1 MKQSFILLALCVL
14 CCSCSIDYGDPA
26 TLNYAIDG
34 SFSKLEVSD
43 AFQVTV
49 SDKVSDVVVTVGE
62 KALDKVVVK
71 VKSNKL
77 YIGMKPFTNYSG
89 ITATAVIPSNIAIDD
104 IELSGASWF
113 TGELKG
119 DVVKIDLSGASKY
132 LGDVEANSLKVYL
145 SGSAACMMK
154 GACQNTMHIRLSG
167 ASHLQ
172 ASGVNAQ
179 SVKGSMSGGSYAEV
193 TCCTDLIV
201 HLSGASHLVYE
212 TVDKDCRVAE
222 SCEVS
227 GGSTVQRMSD
237 NK

>member
-1 MKQSFILLALCVL
+1 MKHSFILLALCAL
-14 CCSCSIDYGDPA
+14 CCGCSIDYGEPA

-71 VKSNKL
+71 VKNNKL
-77 YIGMKPFTNYSG
+77 YIGLKPFTYYSG
-89 ITATAVIPSNIAIDD
+89 HTATAVIPSNIAIDD

-113 TGELKG
+113 TGGLKG
-119 DVVKIDLSGASKY
+119 DVVKIDLSGASKFT
-132 LGDVEANSLKVYL
+132 GDVEANSLKVYL
-145 SGSAACMMK
+145 SGSAACVMK
-154 GACQNTMHIRLSG
+154 GVCHNTMHIHLSG
-167 ASHLQ
+167 ASHLP

-193 TCCTDLIV
+193 TCCTDLTV
-201 HLSGASHLVYE
+201 HLSGASHLVYG

-227 GGSTVQRMSD
+227 GGSTVQRWAD